1 MREIIYQSEHD
12 MIIYSNKEV
21 IVVKDDKVRYLK
33 SNRLLDLICLHW
45 YMEEMNL
52 SEDSRN
58 CIVQYILDLY
68 DEERGQTKNEIV
80 LTKEQIEKINVNHLD
95 DLSYKLKK

>member
-21 IVVKDDKVRYLK
+21 IVVKGDKVKYLK
-33 SNRLLDLICLHW
+33 ANRLLDLICLHW

-58 CIVQYILDLY
+58 GIVQYILDLY
-68 DEERGQTKNEIV
+68 DIERGINNEMI
-80 LTKEQIEKINVNHLD
+80 LTKEQMEKI
-95 DLSYKLKK
+95 KKVIGDV

>member
-21 IVVKDDKVRYLK
+21 IVVKDDKVKYLK
-33 SNRLLDLICLHW
+33 ANRLLDLICLHW

-58 CIVQYILDLY
+58 GIVQYILDLY
-68 DEERGQTKNEIV
+68 DVERGKIKKELV
-80 LTKEQIEKINVNHLD
+80 LTKEQMEKIKEVICD
-95 DLSYKLKK
+95 V

>member
-21 IVVKDDKVRYLK
+21 IVVKDDKVKYLK
-33 SNRLLDLICLHW
+33 ANRLLDLICLHW

-52 SEDSRN
+52 NEDSRN
-58 CIVQYILDLY
+58 GITQYILDLY
-68 DEERGQTKNEIV
+68 DEESGKNKIELV
-80 LTKEQIEKINVNHLD
+80 LTKEQMEKI
-95 DLSYKLKK
+95 KKVIEDV

>member
-21 IVVKDDKVRYLK
+21 IVVKDDKVKYLK
-33 SNRLLDLICLHW
+33 ANRLLDLICLHW
-45 YMEEMNL
+45 FMEEMNL

-58 CIVQYILDLY
+58 GIIQYILDLY
-68 DEERGQTKNEIV
+68 DMECGKIKKELV
-80 LTKEQIEKINVNHLD
+80 LTKEQMEKI
-95 DLSYKLKK
+95 KKVIEDV

>member
-21 IVVKDDKVRYLK
+21 IVVKGDKVKYLK
-33 SNRLLDLICLHW
+33 ANRLLDLICLHW

-58 CIVQYILDLY
+58 GIVQYILDLY
-68 DEERGQTKNEIV
+68 DVERGKIKKELV
-80 LTKEQIEKINVNHLD
+80 LTKEQMEKIKEVIYN
-95 DLSYKLKK
+95 

>member
-21 IVVKDDKVRYLK
+21 IVVKDDKVKYLK
-33 SNRLLDLICLHW
+33 ANRLLDLICLHW

-58 CIVQYILDLY
+58 GIVQYILDLY
-68 DEERGQTKNEIV
+68 DIERDIYKNEIV
-80 LTKEQIEKINVNHLD
+80 LTKEQMEKIKEVICNV
-95 DLSYKLKK
+95 

>member
-21 IVVKDDKVRYLK
+21 IVVKDDKVKYLK
-33 SNRLLDLICLHW
+33 ANRLLDLICLHW

-58 CIVQYILDLY
+58 GIVQYILDLY
-68 DEERGQTKNEIV
+68 DVERGKIKNELV
-80 LTKEQIEKINVNHLD
+80 LTKEQMEKIKEVINNV
-95 DLSYKLKK
+95 

>member
-21 IVVKDDKVRYLK
+21 IVVKDDKVKYLK
-33 SNRLLDLICLHW
+33 ANRLLDLIYLHW

-52 SEDSRN
+52 NEDSRN
-58 CIVQYILDLY
+58 GIVQYILTLY
-68 DEERGQTKNEIV
+68 DDEHGQTKNELV
-80 LTKEQIEKINVNHLD
+80 LTKEQMEKI
-95 DLSYKLKK
+95 KKVIEDV

>member
-21 IVVKDDKVRYLK
+21 IVVKDDKVKYLK
-33 SNRLLDLICLHW
+33 ANRLLDLICLHW

-52 SEDSRN
+52 SENSRN
-58 CIVQYILDLY
+58 DIVQYILDLY
-68 DEERGQTKNEIV
+68 DEERGQTKNELI
-80 LTKEQIEKINVNHLD
+80 LTKEQMEKI
-95 DLSYKLKK
+95 KKVIEDV

>member
-33 SNRLLDLICLHW
+33 ANRLLDLICLHW
-45 YMEEMNL
+45 FMEEMNL

-58 CIVQYILDLY
+58 CIVQYILELY
-68 DEERGQTKNEIV
+68 DMEEHGQTKNEIV
-80 LTKEQIEKINVNHLD
+80 LTKEQMKKIKSLIEDV
-95 DLSYKLKK
+95 

>member
-21 IVVKDDKVRYLK
+21 IVVKDDKVKYLK
-33 SNRLLDLICLHW
+33 ANRLLDLICLHW

-58 CIVQYILDLY
+58 GIVQYILDLY
-68 DEERGQTKNEIV
+68 DIERDIYKNEIV
-80 LTKEQIEKINVNHLD
+80 LTKEQMEKIKEVIYNV
-95 DLSYKLKK
+95 